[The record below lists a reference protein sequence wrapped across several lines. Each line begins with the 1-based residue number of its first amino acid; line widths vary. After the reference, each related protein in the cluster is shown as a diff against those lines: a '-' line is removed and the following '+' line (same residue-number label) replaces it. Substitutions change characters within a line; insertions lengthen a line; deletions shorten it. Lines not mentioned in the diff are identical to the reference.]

1 MMKIA
6 KLACLDPDIVTAI
19 VDGRQPLKLTPAKL
33 LATELHL
40 AWAEQKRMLG
50 FG

>member
-33 LATELHL
+33 LATELPL